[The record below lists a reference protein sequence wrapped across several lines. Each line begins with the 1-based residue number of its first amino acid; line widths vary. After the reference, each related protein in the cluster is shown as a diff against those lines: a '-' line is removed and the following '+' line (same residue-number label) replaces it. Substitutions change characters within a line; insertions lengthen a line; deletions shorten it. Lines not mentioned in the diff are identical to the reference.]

1 MKSLRRPLA
10 FVRPVPLLLP
20 RASLRT
26 FSAARWH
33 AQPQRPSSTT
43 SSAPERPVNFYST
56 HGRAFFK
63 AITLAFLTY
72 QIAYWAWLTVETEY
86 LKDEKNREIR
96 SLEQEVR
103 LLDEGRK
110 AHRPDSSSGSSG

>member
-1 MKSLRRPLA
+1 MKFLRSIVRTRPPGA
-10 FVRPVPLLLP
+10 QVQLP
-20 RASLRT
+20 RSSLRT
-26 FSAARWH
+26 FSAVRMH
-33 AQPQRPSSTT
+33 AQSQRT
-43 SSAPERPVNFYST
+43 SSASSPQPERPVNFYST

-86 LKDEKNREIR
+86 LKDQKNREVK

-110 AHRPDSSSGSSG
+110 AHRPGTS

>member
-1 MKSLRRPLA
+1 MQSLRSLA
-10 FVRPVPLLLP
+10 RVGPAQAQFP
-20 RASLRT
+20 RSSLRN
-26 FSAARWH
+26 FSAARRY
-33 AQPQRPSSTT
+33 AQSQRTSST
-43 SSAPERPVNFYST
+43 SSSQPERPVNFYTT

-72 QIAYWAWLTVETEY
+72 QIAYWGWLTLETEY
-86 LKDEKNREIR
+86 LKDQKNREIK

-110 AHRPDSSSGSSG
+110 AHRPSSTS

>member
-10 FVRPVPLLLP
+10 FVRPVQLLLP

-26 FSAARWH
+26 FSATRQR

-43 SSAPERPVNFYST
+43 SSAAPERPVNFYST

-72 QIAYWAWLTVETEY
+72 QIAYWAWLTLETES

-110 AHRPDSSSGSSG
+110 AHRPDSS